1 MLAGRIDMNM
11 EKFTTLSQQA
21 ISEALAMATSLQ
33 HGALMP
39 LHILAS
45 LLNDES
51 GPTRMLI
58 TRSGGDAARVAELT
72 TAQLNRQPTV
82 TGTQPQTGPKTM
94 QVLTSAIASAEAMGD
109 SHATIEHLLLAL
121 TEVKSDAKEVL
132 SLGGISQKDIK
143 NAIEKLRSESGVENV
158 TDAGGDS
165 QFEALKKYG
174 IDVTEVAAEGKLD
187 PVIGRDEEIRRC
199 MQVLSRRSKN
209 NPVLIGEPGV
219 GKTAIAEGLAQRIV
233 SGDCPTRMKLSKIIS
248 LDVGQLLAG
257 AKFRG
262 EFEERLKAVLRE
274 VTSSEGRIILFIDE
288 LHTIVGAG
296 GAEGAVSAGN
306 LLKPAL
312 ARGDLRCIGATTL
325 DEYRQHI
332 EKDAAFERRFQ
343 PIMVDQP
350 SVEDTVAILRGLKPR
365 YEAHHGIRIQD
376 GALVAAAKL
385 SHRYI
390 ADRFLPDKAIDLL
403 DEASSKLR
411 IENDSM
417 PAELDELR
425 RRIMQLEIEREALK
439 IEIDSDSKDRLG
451 VIEMQLVNLEEQNRD
466 ITARWDIEKAEL
478 EEISQAKIHI
488 DSKHTELE
496 QAQRR
501 GDLETAA
508 KIQYGDLR
516 DLAEAL
522 AVAEEKLRQRREQ
535 GLNMVSEEVDAE
547 QIAQVVARWTGI
559 PATRLVE
566 GERNKLLRMEDELTK
581 RVVGQ
586 DEAVRAIAEAVRRS
600 RAGLSEETKP
610 IGSFLFL
617 GPTGVGKTE
626 LSKALAEFL
635 FDTEE
640 AMVRIDMSEFMEQHA
655 VARLIG
661 SPPGYVGYEEGG
673 RLTETVRRRP
683 YSVIL
688 FDEMEKAHEEVAN
701 ILLQVLD
708 DGRLT
713 DGHGRTV
720 DFRNTVIVMTSNVG
734 SAELLDLSE
743 NGASENEIRETVLG
757 ILRKSMRP
765 ELLNRIDETVVFH
778 RLSKEV
784 LSGIVEIQLSH
795 LRTRLAD
802 RGISLVI
809 SCGAMDMIC
818 EEGFDPQFGARPVKR
833 VIQHRLENPIAN
845 GILSGDYD
853 VGDTIS
859 VDCDAFEFSFTKVGD
874 IQNAIDRE

>member
-1 MLAGRIDMNM
+1 MNM

-21 ISEALAMATSLQ
+21 ISESLAMATSLQ
-33 HGALMP
+33 HSAFTP
-39 LHILAS
+39 LHLLAF
-45 LLNDES
+45 LLADES
-51 GPTRMLI
+51 GPARMLI
-58 TRSGGDAARVAELT
+58 TRSGGDALRIAEIT
-72 TAQLNRQPTV
+72 TTQLNRQPTL
-82 TGTQPQTGPKTM
+82 TGTQPQTGPQAI
-94 QVLTSAIASAEAMGD
+94 QVLTSAIARAETMRD
-109 SHATIEHLLLAL
+109 SHVSIEHILVAL
-121 TEVKSDAKEVL
+121 SEVKSDAKEVL
-132 SLGGISQKDIK
+132 SLGGISTKDITK
-143 NAIEKLRSESGVENV
+143 AIEQLRHESGVENI
-158 TDAGGDS
+158 TDEGGDS

-174 IDVTEVAAEGKLD
+174 IDLTEVAAEGKLD
-187 PVIGRDEEIRRC
+187 PVIGRDVEIRRC
-199 MQVLSRRSKN
+199 MQILSRRSKN

-233 SGDCPTRMKLSKIIS
+233 NGDCPTSMKQSKIIA

-257 AKFRG
+257 TKFRG
-262 EFEERLKAVLRE
+262 EFEERLKAILRE
-274 VTSSEGRIILFIDE
+274 VTSSDGRIILFIDE

-312 ARGDLRCIGATTL
+312 ARGELRCIGATTL
-325 DEYRQHI
+325 NEYKKYI

-343 PIMVDQP
+343 PIMVNQP
-350 SVEDTVAILRGLKPR
+350 SVEDTVAILRGLKAR

-403 DEASSKLR
+403 DEAASKLR

-417 PAELDELR
+417 PAALDELR
-425 RRIMQLEIEREALK
+425 RRIMQLEIEGEALK
-439 IEIDSDSKDRLG
+439 IEIDSDSKDRLD
-451 VIEMQLVNLEEQNRD
+451 IIKKQLADLKEQNTD

-478 EEISQAKIHI
+478 EEVSRAKIQI

-516 DLAEAL
+516 DLDGEL
-522 AVAEEKLRQRREQ
+522 ANAEEKLRQRREQ

-547 QIAQVVARWTGI
+547 QIAQVVAHWTGI
-559 PATRLVE
+559 PTTRLVE
-566 GERNKLLRMEDELTK
+566 GERHKLLRMEVELTK

-586 DEAVRAIAEAVRRS
+586 DEAVNTIAEAVRRS
-600 RAGLSEETKP
+600 RAGLCDESRP

-626 LSKALAEFL
+626 LCKALSEFL

-640 AMVRIDMSEFMEQHA
+640 AMIRIDMSEYMEQHA

-661 SPPGYVGYEEGG
+661 APPGYVGYEEGG
-673 RLTETVRRRP
+673 RLTEAVRRRP

-688 FDEMEKAHEEVAN
+688 FDEMDKAHEDVAN
-701 ILLQVLD
+701 VLLQILD

-720 DFRNTVIVMTSNVG
+720 DFSNTVIVMTSNLG
-734 SAELLDLSE
+734 SAKLLDLSE
-743 NGASENEIRETVLG
+743 KGATDSVIRDTVLG

-765 ELLNRIDETVVFH
+765 ELLNRIDDTVVFH
-778 RLSKEV
+778 QLSKKV
-784 LSGIVEIQLSH
+784 LSGIVEIQLAH

-802 RGISLVI
+802 RGISL
-809 SCGAMDMIC
+809 SLSEAAMDMIC

-833 VIQHRLENPIAN
+833 VIGHLLENPIAN
-845 GILSGDYD
+845 GIISGDYD
-853 VGDTIS
+853 AGDNIS
-859 VDCDAFEFSFTKVGD
+859 VDCDSSHLTFTKVGNM
-874 IQNAIDRE
+874 QKV

>member
-1 MLAGRIDMNM
+1 MNM

-21 ISEALAMATSLQ
+21 ISNALAMATSLQ
-33 HGALMP
+33 HSELKP
-39 LHILAS
+39 LHLLAS
-45 LLNDES
+45 LLEDES
-51 GPTRMLI
+51 GTTRTLI
-58 TRSGGDAARVAELT
+58 NRSGGDADRISELT

-82 TGTQPQTGPKTM
+82 TGTQTQTSPVAV
-94 QVLTSAIASAEAMGD
+94 QVLNSAIAIAESMGD
-109 SHATIEHLLLAL
+109 THATIEHLLLAL
-121 TEVKSDAKEVL
+121 TDVKSDAKEIV
-132 SLGGISQKDIK
+132 SLGGVTNTELKT
-143 NAIEKLRSESGVENV
+143 AIGTLRRESGVNNV
-158 TDAGGDS
+158 TDAGGDA

-174 IDVTEVAAEGKLD
+174 IDLTQVALDGKLD

-233 SGDCPTRMKLSKIIS
+233 NGDCPASMKQARIIS

-262 EFEERLKAVLRE
+262 EFEDRLKAVLRE

-288 LHTIVGAG
+288 LHTVVGAG
-296 GAEGAVSAGN
+296 GSEGAVSAGN

-312 ARGDLRCIGATTL
+312 ARGELRCIGATTL

-343 PIMVDQP
+343 PVMVDQP

-425 RRIMQLEIEREALK
+425 RRMLQLEIEREALK
-439 IEIDSDSKDRLG
+439 IETDSASKDRLSD
-451 VIEMQLVNLEEQNRD
+451 IEKQLADLEEKNKE
-466 ITARWDIEKAEL
+466 ITACWDIEKAEL
-478 EEISQAKIHI
+478 EEVSRAKMEI
-488 DSKHTELE
+488 DTKHTELE
-496 QAQRR
+496 KAQRE

-508 KIQYGDLR
+508 KIQYGELR
-516 DLAEAL
+516 DLDAELAAAEA
-522 AVAEEKLRQRREQ
+522 KLRQRREQ
-535 GLNMVSEEVDAE
+535 GLNMVSEEVDAD
-547 QIAQVVARWTGI
+547 QIAQVVSRWTGI

-566 GERNKLLRMEDELTK
+566 GERNKLLRMEGSLKE

-586 DEAVRAIAEAVRRS
+586 DEAVTAIAEAVRRS
-600 RAGLSEETKP
+600 RAGLGEETRP

-626 LSKALAEFL
+626 LCKALAEFL

-661 SPPGYVGYEEGG
+661 APPGYVGYEEGG
-673 RLTETVRRRP
+673 RLTEAVRRRP

-688 FDEMEKAHEEVAN
+688 FDEMEKAHEDVSN
-701 ILLQVLD
+701 VLLQVLD

-720 DFRNTVIVMTSNVG
+720 DFKNSVIVMTSNLG
-734 SAELLDLSE
+734 STELLELTKQ
-743 NGASENEIRETVLG
+743 NASEDEIRKTVLG

-778 RLSKEV
+778 QLTREV
-784 LSGIVEIQLSH
+784 LGSIVDIQLAR

-802 RGISLVI
+802 RGISLNLTNE
-809 SCGAMDMIC
+809 ALDLIC

-845 GILSGDYD
+845 GILSGAYD
-853 VGDTIS
+853 AGDTIN
-859 VDCDAFEFSFTKVGD
+859 VDSNETSLTFEKAQKSHQPT
-874 IQNAIDRE
+874 Q